1 MLFKELM
8 KKLVAPESKKK
19 IVDLEEKESMP
30 DLMTPAHRNALRK
43 WDEKQEFLYPLE
55 RITQSKLCF
64 RKEKFPGADDVYP
77 EPHQALYRFV
87 SKFYPNAVG
96 GPLYVDEPQNELEIH
111 RAYER
116 QKVMKKLKLRYL
128 IVEKDSTY
136 DMLLEQ
142 LGEL

>member
-1 MLFKELM
+1 LR
-8 KKLVAPESKKK
+8 KLVAPEAKRKT
-19 IVDLEEKESMP
+19 VDLTENEIER
-30 DLMTPAHRNALRK
+30 DVMTPAHRNALRK

-55 RITQSKLCF
+55 RITQSKVCF
-64 RKEKFPGADDVYP
+64 RKEKFPGADEAYP
-77 EPHQALYRFV
+77 HPQQALYRFV
-87 SKFYPNAVG
+87 SKYYPYAVG
-96 GPLYVDEPQNELEIH
+96 GPLYVDEPQNETEIH

-128 IVEKDSTY
+128 IVERDSTY